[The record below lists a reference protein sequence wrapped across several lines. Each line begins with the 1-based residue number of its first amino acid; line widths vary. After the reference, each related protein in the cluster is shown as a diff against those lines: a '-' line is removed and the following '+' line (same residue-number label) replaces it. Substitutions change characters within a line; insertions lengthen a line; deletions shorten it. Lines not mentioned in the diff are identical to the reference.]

1 MNSFLIKNYLKFFTV
16 ELLNWI
22 EALTTHGVA
31 LIKNAPESE
40 LEARKIINRVGFIK
54 KTNYGEEFIL
64 KTRSD
69 ATNYS
74 YVGAAL
80 QMHTDLPFYEYKP
93 GTNLLHCLVQSTSGG
108 GQNTI
113 TDGFYVAN
121 FMKEHFPEYFTVL
134 TKTLVNWRDSG
145 VEGGS
150 SYDKIYRAPVIWY
163 STN

>member
-1 MNSFLIKNYLKFFTV
+1 MTINGI
-16 ELLNWI
+16 
-22 EALTTHGVA
+22 A

-40 LEARKIINRVGFIK
+40 LETRKVIDRVGFIK
-54 KTNYGEEFIL
+54 RTNYGEEFIL

-113 TDGFYVAN
+113 TDGFFVAN
-121 FMKEHFPEYFTVL
+121 YMKENFPGHFKVL
-134 TKTLVNWRDSG
+134 TKTLVNWRDNG
-145 VEGGS
+145 KEGGS
-150 SYDKIYRAPVIWY
+150 DYDKILRAPVIW
-163 STN
+163 